1 MNAPLDVKEAV
12 KTIVDVEAARNMPVH
27 VIVMVDPSAPE
38 DVAGV
43 VRAAFATT
51 APNGWVEYR
60 EWSLDSTKTPA
71 GADLGVLVAGL
82 DANTGALAAG
92 LRAAGVPAL
101 TVTSMPRLVCDI
113 AADQGCD
120 LIEEDVVAPKPY
132 VDGTRVPQD
141 DPFNVEP
148 YPLTIDRTRTLVDAM
163 GAWIAVTFAAKGLAF
178 AIAFD
183 FVRRPYALECINS
196 TSLQNAGIGA
206 VFFIPGA
213 DLPLMTMNQAKMVL
227 QIAGAYGVEMGAS
240 NWKDLAAV
248 IAGGFACRSVARELA
263 PLVPGAGWLV
273 KAGVGAAGTQA
284 IGRAALAYLSGT
296 PDGRPSDGRFQPPA
310 QMGRAAHD
318 FQVGVMPYVRAL
330 GAASSAVADVAVESA
345 RDACAAAKPTVD
357 AAAQKAHPVVSEI
370 GNYLSPVLEGTAS
383 FVAAEAIDCAHRARE
398 AAAPLVDD
406 VARLAGPRVER
417 AFPHLAA
424 ATRAAAPRVA
434 SAARAAKDKAPDLIE
449 RARRAASSVRK
460 GD

>member
-1 MNAPLDVKEAV
+1 MNAPIDVKEAV
-12 KTIVDVEAARNMPVH
+12 KTIVDVEAARNMPLH

-60 EWSLDSTKTPA
+60 DWSVESTKTPA

-82 DANTGALAAG
+82 DPETGAIASG

-101 TVTSMPRLVCDI
+101 TVTSMPQLVCGI
-113 AADQGCD
+113 AADQGCE

-132 VDGTRVPQD
+132 VDGAKAPAD

-148 YPLTIDRTRTLVDAM
+148 YPLTIDRTRTLVDAI
-163 GAWIAVTFAAKGLAF
+163 GTWIAVTFAAKGLAF

-183 FVRRPYALECINS
+183 FVRRPYAIECINA

-240 NWKDLAAV
+240 NWKELAAV
-248 IAGGFACRSVARELA
+248 VAGGFACRSVARELA

-296 PDGRPSDGRFQPPA
+296 PDGRPADDRF
-310 QMGRAAHD
+310 AAPEPVSQAVHD
-318 FQVGVMPYVRAL
+318 FQVDVMPYVSAA
-330 GAASSAVADVAVESA
+330 GAVASAVGYTAAEAAKNVSATVAPAVDAVADAA
-345 RDACAAAKPTVD
+345 R
-357 AAAQKAHPVVSEI
+357 PVVSEAC
-370 GNYLSPVLEGTAS
+370 NYLAPVVEGTAS
-383 FVAAEAIDCAHRARE
+383 FVATQ
-398 AAAPLVDD
+398 AAACARQVRAAAEPVAQD
-406 VARLAGPRVER
+406 VARTAGPRVER
-417 AFPHLAA
+417 AFPHVVAA
-424 ATRAAAPRVA
+424 ARKAAPQVGSAVA
-434 SAARAAKDKAPDLIE
+434 QAKDKAPALVAK
-449 RARRAASSVRK
+449 ARKAASTVRK
-460 GD
+460 GN